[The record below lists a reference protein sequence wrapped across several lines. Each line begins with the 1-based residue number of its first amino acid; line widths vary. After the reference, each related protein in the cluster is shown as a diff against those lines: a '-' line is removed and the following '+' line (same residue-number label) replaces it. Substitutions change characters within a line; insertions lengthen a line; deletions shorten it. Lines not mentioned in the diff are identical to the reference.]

1 MGFTAAVASCYLR
14 FLTFSGRAPRSEYW
28 WFIVFQLLM
37 ATASV
42 VGMMLWLMP
51 GGQPDT
57 SKLAYLQTAEANI
70 VYLVFWALLYIPG
83 LSVTVRRLH
92 DIDRSGWWFWIVL
105 VPLLGP
111 IILLIFMVLPG
122 SAARNSFGPDPLG
135 RGTRHPAAELYDG
148 AAYTPAKTRKNKPQ
162 VRLPR
167 GMTAG
172 KSEAERRAEI
182 LEYYRKNVTRQPT

>member
-1 MGFTAAVASCYLR
+1 MGFTAAVASCYLK

-92 DIDRSGWWFWIVL
+92 DIDRSGWWL
-105 VPLLGP
+105 
-111 IILLIFMVLPG
+111 
-122 SAARNSFGPDPLG
+122 AGPDPSAGLSGADLFLRPARHRRSQPLRPRSGPRRQQSGCPG
-135 RGTRHPAAELYDG
+135 RRPGQLQPLEHPARG
-148 AAYTPAKTRKNKPQ
+148 PRR
-162 VRLPR
+162 RL
-167 GMTAG
+167 
-172 KSEAERRAEI
+172 I
-182 LEYYRKNVTRQPT
+182 RQ